1 LVLPASICCQW
12 RVENLNFVVPID
24 EAKPYLTNAS
34 LTTLADIAK
43 QISVTLPLFPDAV
56 DIPARQFRRLP
67 IIVDENR
74 MDDAELQGSFQCSGG
89 IDARIQVVV
98 LDDATRAL
106 LYDSGRVASGTID
119 LNPRAGRYSLV
130 LSNRESLVFPRTV
143 TADISLRYVK

>member
-1 LVLPASICCQW
+1 M
-12 RVENLNFVVPID
+12 PID

-56 DIPARQFRRLP
+56 NTPARQFRRLP

-89 IDARIQVVV
+89 IDGRIQVVV

-119 LNPRAGRYSLV
+119 LNP
-130 LSNRESLVFPRTV
+130 
-143 TADISLRYVK
+143 